1 MKLSK
6 ILIVTWMA
14 LAAAC
19 PELLAQTAEPK
30 IEDIAL
36 VPRLTIR
43 SELGVT
49 NVIEYAEALAT
60 NQWHVLTNLVVTN
73 TPYFVVDLTGQSTQ
87 RFYRVV
93 IPGDTNTFIG
103 MALIPVGSFTM
114 GDNLDGDTNALP
126 LHTVYVS
133 GFYMDKYLVTK
144 ALWDS
149 VYVWALAH
157 GYGFDNA
164 GLGKA
169 ANHPVQ
175 RVNWYDVVKWCNARS
190 EKEGRVW
197 AYYTDAA
204 QTKVYRTGQ
213 VDVQNDWVKWNA
225 GYRLPTEAE
234 WEKAARGG
242 ASGHRFPWGDT
253 ITHNQANYWSYWS
266 GGKPY
271 YSYDL
276 NPTEGFHPSYDN
288 GPYPY
293 TSPVESFAP
302 NGYGLYDMAGNVWEW
317 CWDWY
322 GSYSS
327 GSQTDPR
334 GPSGPTPEWG
344 SYRVDRG
351 GGWYNFA
358 NNCRVAYRFISWPGD
373 VNISFMGFRSVLPS
387 GQP

>member
-1 MKLSK
+1 MKTSE
-6 ILIVTWMA
+6 ILFVGWMA

-19 PELLAQTAEPK
+19 PVMLAQTAEPK

-49 NVIEYAEALAT
+49 NVIEYVEALAT

-73 TPYFVVDLTGQSTQ
+73 NPYVVVDLAGQSTQ

-93 IPGDTNTFIG
+93 IPGDSNTSTG
-103 MALIPVGSFTM
+103 MALIPAGSFMM
-114 GDNLDGDTNALP
+114 GGNLDGDSSALP
-126 LHTVYVS
+126 LHTVQVS
-133 GFYMDKYLVTK
+133 AFYMDKYEVMK

-149 VYVWALAH
+149 VYVWGVAH
-157 GYGFDNA
+157 GYIFDNA
-164 GLGKA
+164 GAAKA

-175 RVNWYDVVKWCNARS
+175 TVNWWDVVKWCNARS
-190 EKEGRVW
+190 EKDGRIP

-204 QTKVYRTGQ
+204 QTAVYRTGR
-213 VDVQNDWVKWNA
+213 VNVQNDWVKWNE

-253 ITHNQANYWSYWS
+253 ITHSQANYNSSAWFA
-266 GGKPY
+266 
-271 YSYDL
+271 YDTS
-276 NPTEGFHPSYDN
+276 PTRGYHPSYDN
-288 GPYPY
+288 DPHPY
-293 TSPVESFAP
+293 TSPVGSFTP

-327 GSQTDPR
+327 GPQTDPR
-334 GPSGPTPEWG
+334 GSTSGSG
-344 SYRVDRG
+344 RVDRG
-351 GGWYNFA
+351 GGWYNGA
-358 NNCRVAYRFISWPGD
+358 DGCRVAYRDHGWPDSGGSG
-373 VNISFMGFRSVLPS
+373 IGFRSVLPS